1 MHAKEISKPP
11 AESATSNTSDVDAV
25 EWRHIL
31 VICTRCKF
39 NTWNWGQT
47 CACHCCM
54 KPQWCHKSC
63 RCHVGTVACNTTA
76 VDCWGAPHDRGTL
89 QRGQC
94 KQWRSRCTK
103 PKKNANLTQM
113 VVVVL
118 VYGPD
123 SLLWSQSYQFQLMPS
138 SITQIHPLSTV
149 EEQPAAS
156 SGKATQPVQSKLMP
170 PTKNCAMCAEE
181 RIAILKQ
188 SRSNPQLLINSDIKI
203 YSACRHRPHFDK
215 HAKQTNHSTD
225 ESNQWQKS

>member
-1 MHAKEISKPP
+1 MMSQKLQMSCWNSCMQHNSSGLLRRTAWPRDF
-11 AESATSNTSDVDAV
+11 AERTMQAMKVTV
-25 EWRHIL
+25 H
-31 VICTRCKF
+31 
-39 NTWNWGQT
+39 QT
-47 CACHCCM
+47 
-54 KPQWCHKSC
+54 KKKS
-63 RCHVGTVACNTTA
+63 
-76 VDCWGAPHDRGTL
+76 
-89 QRGQC
+89 
-94 KQWRSRCTK
+94 
-103 PKKNANLTQM
+103 NLTQM